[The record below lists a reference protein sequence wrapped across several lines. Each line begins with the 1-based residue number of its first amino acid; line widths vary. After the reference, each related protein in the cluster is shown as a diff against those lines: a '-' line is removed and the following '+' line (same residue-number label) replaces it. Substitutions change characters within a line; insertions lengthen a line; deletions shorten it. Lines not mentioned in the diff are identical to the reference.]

1 MPQPTPPQ
9 LLCSNRPFRDF
20 WTGQTI
26 SLFGDQVSLLAI
38 PLLAAL
44 ELNVG
49 PAQMGLLTA
58 AALAPNLLFSIHL
71 GAWADRRPRRREML
85 VAADVGRALLLLTIP
100 LAWALGVLSLTQ
112 LYVVAF
118 AAGSLGVIFSVAY
131 DVVFVSLLE
140 RDDYIEGSSLLNAS
154 RAASFVAGNSVAGLL
169 VQWITAPLALML
181 DAFSYIASAFFVSR
195 ANAEEAAPAPP
206 GEGLASLAAG
216 ARFIARTPLIRASL
230 LASATLNLFNTAFYA
245 LLVLYATRNLGMS
258 AGALGLA
265 LGAGGIGS
273 LLGVF
278 ITRRLSTRLGLG
290 KALVVA
296 FVLTPAPLL
305 LVPMAGSAS
314 NPAVVVGIAEFCTG
328 VGVMVL
334 DVGLGALYAALVPDP
349 LRARVSGAFLL
360 VNYGVRPIGALAGG
374 LLATA
379 VGLQATMWVT
389 VIGGLAGVLW
399 LLPSPMPRLRELPR
413 VAVESER
420 TSDLPRIA
428 VDGERAA

>member
-1 MPQPTPPQ
+1 MPHPTPPA
-9 LLCSNRPFRDF
+9 LLRSNRAFRDF

-44 ELNVG
+44 ELHVN

-71 GAWADRRPRRREML
+71 GAWADRRPRRRELL
-85 VAADVGRALLLLTIP
+85 VAADVGRALMLLTIP
-100 LAWALGVLSLTQ
+100 LAWAIGVLSLTQ

-169 VQWITAPLALML
+169 VQWFTAPFALLL
-181 DAFSYIASAFFVSR
+181 DAFSYLGSAFFVSR
-195 ANAEEAAPAPP
+195 ADAEETAPAPP
-206 GEGLASLAAG
+206 GQGLASLSAG
-216 ARFIARTPLIRASL
+216 ARFIVRTPLIRASL

-265 LGAGGIGS
+265 LGAGGLGS
-273 LLGVF
+273 LIGVF
-278 ITRRLSTRLGLG
+278 CTRRLSSYLGLG

-305 LVPMAGSAS
+305 LVPMAGESS
-314 NPAVVVGIAEFCTG
+314 NPAAVVALAEFFTG

-334 DVGLGALYAALVPDP
+334 DVGLGALYAALVPDH

-374 LLATA
+374 LLATV

-389 VIGGLAGVLW
+389 VVGGLAGVLW

-413 VAVESER
+413 VAV
-420 TSDLPRIA
+420 
-428 VDGERAA
+428 DGSTPSS